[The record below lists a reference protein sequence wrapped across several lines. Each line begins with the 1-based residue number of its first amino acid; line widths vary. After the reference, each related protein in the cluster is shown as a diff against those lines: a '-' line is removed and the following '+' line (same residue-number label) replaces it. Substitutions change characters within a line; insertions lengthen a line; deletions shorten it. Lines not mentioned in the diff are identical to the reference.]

1 MLLRGKNAAMLKSTR
16 MMTILHLR
24 MILLVK
30 PLAVVTATVPMVTM
44 MAGEAAEAV
53 EAEEAAEV
61 EEAED
66 AEEEAA
72 EAVEDVQDVQDEEA
86 GEAGEVSEIRVG
98 VPVANKV
105 MKIIRTSNGA
115 DKPIAEEMTT
125 QLLEL
130 VGLSFERDSS
140 LIQCLKIRM
149 TRPMKCMILMTE
161 ALVREPVTTRRN
173 KPF

>member
-1 MLLRGKNAAMLKSTR
+1 MLLRGKNAAMFKSTR

-44 MAGEAAEAV
+44 M
-53 EAEEAAEV
+53 
-61 EEAED
+61 

-115 DKPIAEEMTT
+115 DKPITEEMTT

-130 VGLSFERDSS
+130 VGLSF
-140 LIQCLKIRM
+140 
-149 TRPMKCMILMTE
+149 
-161 ALVREPVTTRRN
+161 A
-173 KPF
+173 